1 MRRIGQR
8 PSPGVSG
15 QIGGLLCIVHGG
27 AQLHTQLWSSP
38 SALVRSSG
46 PQSQSGKF
54 LVTRSLAL
62 ARAATPPSTL
72 GHHSIQGSSFHGP
85 LGANSRPHEAIF
97 GLHEAITG
105 PHSGHLHHGHSVPSP
120 GHSGPFTRLL
130 RAFARPL
137 RGHLLVTGHSHCLV
151 SDNHGLPSIATD
163 GHTPLRHRS
172 TVQVRR
178 TIDQSA
184 ILRSSLQA
192 PAVTPRISA
201 RDGICFYLT
210 GSSRPFS
217 ARLQRSI
224 FLDCSSAVASLAR
237 HQAVV
242 QNCTETPEVNLGSDG
257 TLCQLNRHL
266 LGVAG
271 IFRCQVGPSSQHST
285 AASRSVIPRH

>member
-15 QIGGLLCIVHGG
+15 QSLPTTLLTTSWRPP
-27 AQLHTQLWSSP
+27 LHSP
-38 SALVRSSG
+38 RRRSIAHATLVLSVSFGPVLRSSVTVR
-46 PQSQSGKF
+46 QV

-151 SDNHGLPSIATD
+151 SDNHGLVIT
-163 GHTPLRHRS
+163 
-172 TVQVRR
+172 
-178 TIDQSA
+178 
-184 ILRSSLQA
+184 
-192 PAVTPRISA
+192 
-201 RDGICFYLT
+201 
-210 GSSRPFS
+210 SR
-217 ARLQRSI
+217 
-224 FLDCSSAVASLAR
+224 
-237 HQAVV
+237 
-242 QNCTETPEVNLGSDG
+242 
-257 TLCQLNRHL
+257 
-266 LGVAG
+266 
-271 IFRCQVGPSSQHST
+271 
-285 AASRSVIPRH
+285 